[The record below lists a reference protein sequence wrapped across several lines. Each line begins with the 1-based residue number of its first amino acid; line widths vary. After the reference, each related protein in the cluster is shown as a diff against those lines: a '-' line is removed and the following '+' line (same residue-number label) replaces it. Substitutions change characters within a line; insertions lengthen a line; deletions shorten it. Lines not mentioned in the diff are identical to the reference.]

1 MISEVAG
8 YGVEY
13 DHNHIIYRMKLIYCH
28 ADVYNPGGMERV
40 LLNKLQWWVQ
50 RGGNELMLV
59 TTDQHGRPPF
69 YEFPPEVRMVDLG
82 INYKDDNGRNPI
94 AKTLG
99 YLRRR
104 KKHRAALTELL
115 MRERPDAV
123 ISLYPSESSFIPDIP
138 DGSVKM
144 LELHYNKLFR
154 LQYNRK
160 GLLRLADRI
169 RTWQDEKLVRRFDNF
184 IVLTRQDAEMWGE
197 MPNLSVMPNAA
208 VTPQVKHRSGNHR
221 VIAVGR
227 LDYQKGFDRLLDA
240 WALLPE
246 ALRREWKLDI
256 FGQGEWEEQL
266 KDQIVRL
273 GISESAA
280 VNKPTDKI
288 FDEYAASDFLVMT
301 SHYEGFPMVMIE
313 AMACGVPT
321 VCFDFLCGPRDI
333 IANGVNGIIVPEGN
347 LQALSDAMQ
356 KLMEHPKLLESMSMQ
371 AEGISKT
378 YSQDSIMKRWE
389 LFITDQIRK
398 K

>member
-1 MISEVAG
+1 
-8 YGVEY
+8 
-13 DHNHIIYRMKLIYCH
+13 MKIIYCH

-40 LLNKLQWWVQ
+40 LLNKLRGWVE
-50 RGGNELMLV
+50 RGYETMLV

-82 INYKDDNGRNPI
+82 INYKDDNDKNPI

-104 KKHRAALTELL
+104 KKHRDALTELL
-115 MRERPDAV
+115 MRERPDIV
-123 ISLYPSESSFIPDIP
+123 VSLFPSESSFIPDIQ
-138 DGSVKM
+138 DGSLKM
-144 LELHYNKLFR
+144 LELHFNKLFR

-160 GLLRLADRI
+160 GLLGLADRI
-169 RTWQDEKLVRRFDNF
+169 RTKQDEKLVRKFDNF
-184 IVLTRQDAEMWGE
+184 IVLTRQDAEMWGNL
-197 MPNLSVMPNAA
+197 PNLSVMPNAA
-208 VTPQVKHRSGNHR
+208 VTMPHIEHKLGNHR

-240 WALLPE
+240 WALIPAE
-246 ALRREWKLDI
+246 LRKFWHLDI
-256 FGQGEWEEQL
+256 FGQGEWEEKL
-266 KDQIVRL
+266 KQQIVTL

-333 IANGVNGIIVPEGN
+333 IANGINGIVVPEGD
-347 LQALSDAMQ
+347 LQALATAMQ
-356 KLMEHPKLLESMSMQ
+356 QLMERPEQLQHLSDQ
-371 AEGISKT
+371 AKRISEE
-378 YSQDSIMKRWE
+378 YSQEVIMKRWD
-389 LFITDQIRK
+389 LFMNDQLRIRK